1 MSQVTDA
8 LKALADQ
15 VAASVTVEQSAIQLM
30 NGFAD
35 RVNAAVAAAIAAN
48 PAITAADLQGITDET
63 AALQASAAAMAAA
76 VTANT
81 PAAPTAVSTPAAA
94 DPASATDTAATPAP

>member
-1 MSQVTDA
+1 MTKVTDA

-15 VAASVTVEQSAIQLM
+15 VAASVTVEQSAVQLM
-30 NGFAD
+30 NGFAQ
-35 RVNAAVAAAIAAN
+35 RVNDAVAAAIAAN

-63 AALQASAAAMAAA
+63 AALQASATAMAAA

-81 PAAPTAVSTPAAA
+81 PAAPAA
-94 DPASATDTAATPAP
+94 DPAP